1 MKHLSQ
7 ETVYRVI
14 QGIDIIE
21 VISEFVPLSKAGK
34 EFTGLCPFHQEKTP
48 SFTVSPAKQLFYCF
62 GCGAGG
68 NILSFLMK
76 FENCSFIEA
85 VEYLAQRQG
94 ITLPEISG
102 LIVNDREN
110 KEKGLILQVNELAAR
125 YYHELLISSPVGRTA
140 RKYLASRQ
148 VTSQTIE
155 EFCLGYSKDS
165 GKDLISY
172 LQKKNISA
180 GQAIEAGLVSIRQE
194 GKEGYDRFRG
204 RITFP
209 IYSHDGKIIAFGG
222 RKIDEGAFGPKYLNS
237 SETSVYS
244 KSNSLYGLFQAKQFM
259 RKCGLA
265 IVVEGYLDF
274 LSLYQGGFKNTVATL
289 GTALTQGQVKLLKR
303 YTDKVVFLY
312 DADQAGISAML
323 RGLEIFQQHNIDVRV
338 VTLPS
343 GHDPDSF
350 IRQYGPQEL
359 GARID
364 QSSPAI
370 EFLINQS
377 IQRSGISTV
386 EGKIK
391 ATKEILVILSKVFD
405 PLVRMEYVKQIAK
418 RLDIHEETL
427 FEGLQRNI
435 RQAQQM
441 SFRGDKTPV
450 PFRSGRKEAPFP
462 ATDPGSRGNPSV
474 LDAIQVAERMLMG
487 LICRGNVSMEDVVAQ
502 SISDHDFQSESMKD
516 IAQAVFSLWRE
527 RGKLSPEELILS
539 LKDEKLKGAV
549 SGFLFEEA
557 QHEDIN
563 KIFHDCVAK
572 IKSRELV
579 RKLQSLH
586 DEIQA
591 KPQNDPKINML
602 LKEYSEIKKKII
614 IG

>member
-21 VISEFVPLSKAGK
+21 VISEFIPLSKAGK

-68 NILSFLMK
+68 DILSFLMK

-94 ITLPEISG
+94 ITLPEKSG
-102 LIVNDREN
+102 LIAEGKEA
-110 KEKGLILQVNELAAR
+110 KEKELIIQINELAAG
-125 YYHELLISSPVGRTA
+125 YYHDLLTSSPAGKA
-140 RKYLASRQ
+140 AQKYLASRQ

-155 EFCLGYSKDS
+155 EFCLGYSKS
-165 GKDLISY
+165 TGGDLIFF

-180 GQAIEAGLVSIRQE
+180 SQALEAGLVSIRQG

-244 KSNSLYGLFQAKQFM
+244 KSGSLYGLYQARQFI
-259 RKCGLA
+259 RTSGLA

-274 LSLYQGGFKNTVATL
+274 LALYQRGFKNTVATL

-303 YTDKVVFLY
+303 YTSKVAFLY

-323 RGLEIFQQHNIDVRV
+323 RGLEIFQQHDIDVRV

-350 IRQYGPQEL
+350 IRQYGPQEF
-359 GARID
+359 GARVD
-364 QSSPAI
+364 QGIPAI

-377 IQRSGISTV
+377 IQRNSISTV

-391 ATKEILVILSKVFD
+391 ATKEILAILSKVFD
-405 PLVRMEYVKQIAK
+405 PLVRMEYVKLVAR

-427 FEGLQRNI
+427 FDGLRRNI
-435 RQAQQM
+435 QEAQAP
-441 SFRGDKTPV
+441 FRGDRAPV
-450 PFRSGRKEAPFP
+450 PFRSGRKP
-462 ATDPGSRGNPSV
+462 ASLPSRDSGSKGNLSV
-474 LDAIQVAERMLMG
+474 LDAIQMAERMLMG
-487 LICRGNVSMEDVVAQ
+487 LICRGNISMEDVIAQ
-502 SISDHDFQSESMKD
+502 SVIDHDFQSESMKE
-516 IAQAVFSLWRE
+516 IAQAAYSLWRE
-527 RGKLSPEELILS
+527 RGKFSAEELIFS
-539 LKDEKLKGAV
+539 LKDEKLKGVV

-557 QHEDIN
+557 QHEDIH
-563 KIFHDCVAK
+563 KVFQDCVAR
-572 IKSRELV
+572 IKSRELTK
-579 RKLQSLH
+579 KLQSLH
-586 DEIQA
+586 NEIKS
-591 KPQNDPKINML
+591 KPQNDPEINML